1 MTHPESIQ
9 VRRALPED
17 SNTVAPLFDAYRVFY
32 GKPSHLEMAREF
44 IRERLE
50 RNESILFIA
59 LQNDGTA
66 VGFTQLYPSF
76 SSVSAAR
83 IFILND
89 LYVVPEARRRGVA
102 AALLSASEAHA
113 REAGA
118 IRLSLST
125 AIDNEAAQTLYAS
138 RGWERDSRFHSY
150 NLSIS

>member
-1 MTHPESIQ
+1 
-9 VRRALPED
+9 
-17 SNTVAPLFDAYRVFY
+17 
-32 GKPSHLEMAREF
+32 MAREF